1 MPHEFLKFIEQLV
14 LLKASVSILKSDD
27 PIKIEIL
34 DYIDTVIAE
43 YNVEIE
49 EFERNMAMEMKDRS
63 IH

>member
-1 MPHEFLKFIEQLV
+1 MPHDFIKFIEQLV
-14 LLKASVSILKSDD
+14 LIKASVRILKSDD
-27 PIKIEIL
+27 SVKMELL

-49 EFERNMAMEMKDRS
+49 EFERNMEEDYKNRS

>member
-1 MPHEFLKFIEQLV
+1 MPHEFLRFIEQLV
-14 LLKASVSILKSDD
+14 LMKASVSILKSDD
-27 PIKIEIL
+27 PIKTEIL
-34 DYIDTVIAE
+34 DYIDTIIAE